1 MPVYVSIYCALISP
15 SLVFTNPCSS
25 MVWNCMQNMYAT
37 LMGANDKISFTLI
50 RVLCKNHF
58 RAWPSIKTIYVGNPP
73 PQIIWTCNDHLEVI
87 SSGDIRWAII
97 KLICQW
103 LRLFQKDPNTD
114 QHTRQHKSL
123 EVGEGV
129 WDVLG
134 NRPFIKPACRKVLG
148 PKGAQSRAFWCGLSL
163 SQWPPK

>member
-1 MPVYVSIYCALISP
+1 MKIYTFMPVYVSIYCALISP
-15 SLVFTNPCSS
+15 LVFTNPCSS

-37 LMGANDKISFTLI
+37 SMGANDKISFTLI

-103 LRLFQKDPNTD
+103 LRLFRTQTRINTPD
-114 QHTRQHKSL
+114 STSPWRLGRGSGMSL
-123 EVGEGV
+123 EI
-129 WDVLG
+129 VLSSS
-134 NRPFIKPACRKVLG
+134 PLAVKF
-148 PKGAQSRAFWCGLSL
+148 
-163 SQWPPK
+163 